1 MIDNEPYI
9 QAYLLIKGGHMHTF
23 TPVLR
28 LLANRPSRYI
38 AILCMLALPSFNSAF
53 AQEAYAD
60 VEGTEPYQEPLE
72 DLAPYSYRPAYSMDR
87 HDWWRKPERQHALFH
102 NEPVHIAAG
111 FRFMTVDLKNN
122 VKGEP
127 FQDSFI
133 GSINRLEADQD
144 FWALRPYVQVTGK
157 LADWLEIGVGAGWD
171 KLVITTLD
179 QNTGDGD
186 VHMQARFLY
195 FIASIPNPSRLTP
208 YIEIGKGNYRNS
220 FRPLPAWSEDGKRAF
235 ELENSTARHIAA
247 GCDIALYEGVSL
259 NLYVRKSDVEVDG
272 TYIFRGDSRPD
283 TPFTFTMEHVAY
295 GCGLQYVF

>member
-1 MIDNEPYI
+1 MYTLAPLSN
-9 QAYLLIKGGHMHTF
+9 
-23 TPVLR
+23 
-28 LLANRPSRYI
+28 LLANRPPRFI
-38 AILCMLALPSFNSAF
+38 AILCILALPSANGGF
-53 AQEAYAD
+53 AQESD
-60 VEGTEPYQEPLE
+60 TDIDETQTTQEQFE
-72 DLAPYSYRPAYSMDR
+72 DSAPYAYRSAYNADR
-87 HDWWRKPERQHALFH
+87 HDWWKKPERQHALFLDA
-102 NEPVHIAAG
+102 PVHIAAG
-111 FRFMTVDLKNN
+111 FRFMTIDLKKN

-127 FQDSFI
+127 FEDSFI

-144 FWALRPYVQVTGK
+144 FWALRPYVQVSGK

-272 TYIFRGDSRPD
+272 TYIFRGDSRSD